1 MSLLTSHIARI
12 CISETANNNMKSLF
26 EQRAKEYDLDKE
38 EYNQVAQVLMA
49 WLLEDLETREQRGS
63 NESSL
68 LRY

>member
-1 MSLLTSHIARI
+1 
-12 CISETANNNMKSLF
+12 MKSLF